1 MAKQHPSTK
10 FISMPADPE
19 NGFPNVLIGDP
30 AGDEFEDTDAFF
42 TPEVLSLY
50 PAIPPFPGASHYGVG
65 YGALVACDELMEQ
78 LAWWSSS
85 EKIWKED

>member
-10 FISMPADPE
+10 FIAMPADPK
-19 NGFPNVLIGDP
+19 NGFPNALIGDP

-65 YGALVACDELMEQ
+65 YGALVACDEMMEQ
-78 LAWWSSS
+78 LAVWNPDKGW
-85 EKIWKED
+85 EED